1 MSLLPKRIFFIFDF
15 TMLIKAERAAGS
27 TWADSAF
34 TFGSR
39 AIDGRDGP
47 GPSDIAKD
55 SSSSQEAR
63 ASSSELLRV
72 RASYISKWHRSGLES
87 ESWSLASGFVS
98 SCSSSSSLNRN
109 GERPSLHQSDANGT
123 KYSLWKSSWNHS
135 SWEWHGGKTK
145 TCGKSS
151 ILISLAVCSCEIKDH
166 ATDILVLNTLV
177 IETNNHS
184 QIPPNKFVVETWYY
198 RATVT

>member
-151 ILISLAVCSCEIKDH
+151 ILTIIHRFPLTNSLLKPGTIGLLSH
-166 ATDILVLNTLV
+166 NW
-177 IETNNHS
+177 
-184 QIPPNKFVVETWYY
+184 NKTIRRCWKYY
-198 RATVT
+198 RAT

>member
-123 KYSLWKSSWNHS
+123 KYSLWKSSWKHS
-135 SWEWHGGKTK
+135 SWERHGGKTK
-145 TCGKSS
+145 NLWEEQYPHKPCCMQLRDQRPCNGYTCPKHFGHRNKQSF
-151 ILISLAVCSCEIKDH
+151 
-166 ATDILVLNTLV
+166 TD
-177 IETNNHS
+177 S
-184 QIPPNKFVVETWYY
+184 P
-198 RATVT
+198 